1 MTKPDEAS
9 TTANP
14 AAHTVPLRFELTLE
28 LPGTPRQV
36 WNAIATANGIS
47 SWMLPTDLDPRVG
60 GAICFHMGDELS
72 SEGTVTDFDALKRFA
87 YIEPDWATLA
97 GHDRDSVDP
106 LASEFLIEAQSG
118 GTCVLRVV
126 SSSFGT
132 GAEWEKEFFADIEKG
147 WTPQFD
153 NLRIYLSH
161 FADRQV
167 VSMDVDARATVTADV
182 LWPGLRAAIG
192 ARRVGDVVEM
202 RGVHGVVER
211 INSTPG
217 PTELLVR
224 TTTPVEGYFNLM
236 AWTTGTETSSA
247 VIAGR
252 FFSDGAAAYVE
263 RERDG
268 WSRWLNEIVAT
279 IGTAGGK

>member
-1 MTKPDEAS
+1 MTTPETAS
-9 TTANP
+9 ASATP
-14 AAHTVPLRFELTLE
+14 AAHTVPLRFELTIE
-28 LPGTPRQV
+28 LPGTPQQV

-60 GAICFHMGDELS
+60 GAVCFHMGDEIS
-72 SEGTVTDFDALKRFA
+72 SEGTVTDFDAPKRFA

-161 FADRQV
+161 FPDRQV
-167 VSMDVDARATVTADV
+167 ASMDVDARASMTADA

-192 ARRVGDVVEM
+192 AQRVGDVVEL
-202 RGVHGVVER
+202 RDVRGVVER
-211 INSTPG
+211 INVSPG

-224 TTTPVEGYFNLM
+224 TTAPVEGYLNFM
-236 AWTTGTETSSA
+236 AWTTGADTSSA

-268 WSRWLNEIVAT
+268 WRKWLAEVVTTIVD
-279 IGTAGGK
+279 AGGK